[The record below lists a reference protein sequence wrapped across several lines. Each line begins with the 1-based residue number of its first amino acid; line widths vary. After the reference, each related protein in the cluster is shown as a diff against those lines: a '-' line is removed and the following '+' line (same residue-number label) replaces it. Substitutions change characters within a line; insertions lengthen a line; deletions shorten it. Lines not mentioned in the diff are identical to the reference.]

1 MKSGAGTGM
10 DNNIPKIQ
18 EWEGT
23 EKILQNRERERIE
36 KCAFLKF

>member
-23 EKILQNRERERIE
+23 EKILQNRELERNE
-36 KCAFLKF
+36 KCAFRKF